1 MSPHT
6 IVPWPA
12 PGCAARQRNRRL
24 ARGSAAACLLASL
37 TGCAELLGIDDLSP
51 PPDAGLDAGSL
62 PPPTPTLRYPDHGSR
77 LPGVSLFAWE
87 TPSAPELTYV
97 LEYGADPELAT
108 GVTRVETDETSHRLD
123 TDLPVSLVPPV
134 GARYYWRVTA
144 CVRTRCSAPSRIWY
158 FDLGRLFLDLNG
170 DGHDDFLIGAPL
182 DQQGALL
189 AGAIYAYTG
198 NLRRRGRVRR

>member
-1 MSPHT
+1 M
-6 IVPWPA
+6 
-12 PGCAARQRNRRL
+12 
-24 ARGSAAACLLASL
+24 
-37 TGCAELLGIDDLSP
+37 
-51 PPDAGLDAGSL
+51 
-62 PPPTPTLRYPDHGSR
+62 
-77 LPGVSLFAWE
+77 FAWE